1 MASVTLSKK
10 VACHRFS
17 IRSLRRLLLLEE
29 YAIRDSDPF
38 ETDTIVNKFM

>member
-10 VACHRFS
+10 LLVIGYS

-29 YAIRDSDPF
+29 YAIRDFDPF